1 MITMKINSRLR
12 LCGLP
17 EDIIKQVREEL
28 TIDNPLYA
36 EAQEKGRLTRG
47 IPKQLRLMKRNRDKN
62 YYSMPRGYYY
72 RMCEL
77 IKNHKVQIYN
87 ETVVAKLI
95 DVSFKGKL
103 RRDQTR
109 GGMLINENTC
119 GVLKAPTGG
128 GKTVIAIWTIAKRK
142 VPTLIVVHTKELMY
156 QWKEKLHQFLNI
168 NSDQVGLVGDGH
180 RNFKDITIGIVNSLA
195 KMEIPDK
202 YGTLIVDECHRVPA
216 TTFANVVEKMSTRYL
231 LGLTATD
238 RRSDGLD
245 ELIYRY
251 MGGLVHEIKTKNL
264 QESGDI
270 LKPEVKIIETDYS
283 YYMTNPRQRNAMIQ
297 DMINNADRNAIIT
310 KNIEGQ
316 VKEFP
321 NGIALVISDRVGHCK
336 KLQDRLQDSVL
347 LVGNVPNSERRMVIE
362 KLQQGISNILIATG
376 QLIGEGFDL
385 PQLSSVFLT
394 TPIKFDGK
402 LQQIIGRIVRIAE
415 GKEKA
420 IIYDFSDN
428 NWLLQHNLKSRME
441 FYKKE
446 GIL

>member
-156 QWKEKLHQFLNI
+156 QW
-168 NSDQVGLVGDGH
+168 
-180 RNFKDITIGIVNSLA
+180 
-195 KMEIPDK
+195 
-202 YGTLIVDECHRVPA
+202 
-216 TTFANVVEKMSTRYL
+216 
-231 LGLTATD
+231 
-238 RRSDGLD
+238 
-245 ELIYRY
+245 
-251 MGGLVHEIKTKNL
+251 
-264 QESGDI
+264 
-270 LKPEVKIIETDYS
+270 
-283 YYMTNPRQRNAMIQ
+283 
-297 DMINNADRNAIIT
+297 
-310 KNIEGQ
+310 
-316 VKEFP
+316 
-321 NGIALVISDRVGHCK
+321 
-336 KLQDRLQDSVL
+336 
-347 LVGNVPNSERRMVIE
+347 
-362 KLQQGISNILIATG
+362 
-376 QLIGEGFDL
+376 
-385 PQLSSVFLT
+385 
-394 TPIKFDGK
+394 
-402 LQQIIGRIVRIAE
+402 
-415 GKEKA
+415 
-420 IIYDFSDN
+420 
-428 NWLLQHNLKSRME
+428 
-441 FYKKE
+441 
-446 GIL
+446 

>member
-283 YYMTNPRQRNAMIQ
+283 YYMT
-297 DMINNADRNAIIT
+297 
-310 KNIEGQ
+310 
-316 VKEFP
+316 
-321 NGIALVISDRVGHCK
+321 
-336 KLQDRLQDSVL
+336 
-347 LVGNVPNSERRMVIE
+347 
-362 KLQQGISNILIATG
+362 IL
-376 QLIGEGFDL
+376 
-385 PQLSSVFLT
+385 
-394 TPIKFDGK
+394 
-402 LQQIIGRIVRIAE
+402 
-415 GKEKA
+415 
-420 IIYDFSDN
+420 
-428 NWLLQHNLKSRME
+428 
-441 FYKKE
+441 
-446 GIL
+446 